1 MKGSPMKRI
10 WTSLH
15 VTALVVGGYII
26 ATEVASNV
34 EHIVHGTG
42 RVFDPAVFTAVG
54 VSIGTVF
61 AFTMAMDALEDWKKL
76 SSWINASGLIAAFIF
91 GTAFTLSTT
100 LDRTA
105 TARDN
110 HLAKVWKNDQ
120 EMNSL
125 MEIFQKVSYQAA
137 RECGTGRGQKCE
149 AISAEVKVAQTRIDQ
164 RRNSLD
170 SMGKRI
176 SVATGGW
183 IDAEL
188 ASMFQPMFMP
198 IAMFLMGTF
207 MIAYGVKGKVVKSE
221 FNVGLTGMAAKE
233 DKARRFINEYR
244 TMNGK
249 LPTASQVKSIVAVS
263 DPTARS
269 YLRKYGRG

>member
-1 MKGSPMKRI
+1 MKRK
-10 WTSLH
+10 W
-15 VTALVVGGYII
+15 TALHLAGLGIGGYIV
-26 ATEVASNV
+26 ATEVISNV
-34 EHIVHGTG
+34 EHIVHGTQSLYN
-42 RVFDPAVFTAVG
+42 PAVFTAIG

-61 AFTMAMDALEDWKKL
+61 AFAMAMDALEDWKKL
-76 SSWINASGLIAAFIF
+76 SSWVNAMGLLAAFVF

-105 TARDN
+105 TARDT

-120 EMNSL
+120 EMDSL
-125 MEIFQKVSYQAA
+125 MKIFQNVSYQAA

-149 AISAEVKVAQTRIDQ
+149 AISAEVKVAQLRIDQ

-176 SVATGGW
+176 SVATGGL
-183 IDAEL
+183 IEPDV
-188 ASMFQPMFMP
+188 ASIFQPMFMP

-207 MIAYGVKGKVVKSE
+207 MVAYGVKGRAVKPE

-233 DKARRFINEYR
+233 DTARRFITEYR
-244 TMNGK
+244 QTNNK
-249 LPTASQVKSIVAVS
+249 CPTAAAVRKVAGVS
-263 DPTARS
+263 DPTARM
-269 YLRKYGRG
+269 YLKKYGRG